1 MASVPV
7 GGEGL
12 AMTTGSGRGGGL
24 VVVRRL
30 VLSWLSAAAAAEGSC
45 GSIPKEGSSI
55 GGSAV
60 R

>member
-1 MASVPV
+1 MASGSL

-30 VLSWLSAAAAAEGSC
+30 VVSSVGSL
-45 GSIPKEGSSI
+45 
-55 GGSAV
+55 
-60 R
+60 